1 MAAAPGHPFLAK
13 VIELVVNNA
22 RNRFTSVEYDNMFC
36 PSPEFS
42 ILHAHDALFTAG
54 PCILGVA
61 VNEALGRPGQA
72 RIDEGELRP
81 PVHANVTIPGRTIIM
96 STSKEDVSRNE
107 SVPVTAWYNYFVLT
121 LRDHS
126 SDIVGCSTLYTLG
139 QEYDCGWYRFS

>member
-1 MAAAPGHPFLAK
+1 MCLWNGFMAAAPGHPFLAK

-61 VNEALGRPGQA
+61 VNKALGRPGQA

-81 PVHANVTIPGRTIIM
+81 PIHANVTIPGRTVIM
-96 STSKEDVSRNE
+96 STSKEDVSSNE
-107 SVPVTAWYNYFVLT
+107 SVPVTAWYN
-121 LRDHS
+121 
-126 SDIVGCSTLYTLG
+126 
-139 QEYDCGWYRFS
+139 